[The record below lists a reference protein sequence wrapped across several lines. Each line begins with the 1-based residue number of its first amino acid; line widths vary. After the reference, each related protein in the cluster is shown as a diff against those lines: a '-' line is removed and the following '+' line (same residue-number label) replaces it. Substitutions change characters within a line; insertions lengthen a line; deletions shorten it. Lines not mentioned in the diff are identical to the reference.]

1 MGKALKDTEV
11 KVPGAAGPIGKGMPV
26 TQFAGKGGAFN
37 ALRGRPMDQNMKM
50 PGFKSLMKKGI
61 ASGKLKKPALPQG
74 SMFSRALGQKM
85 NQSSPEAIAPPPGQ
99 SKPVF

>member
-11 KVPGAAGPIGKGMPV
+11 KVPGAAGPIGKGMPLA
-26 TQFAGKGGAFN
+26 QFGGKGGAFN

-50 PGFKSLMKKGI
+50 PGFKSLMKRGI

-74 SMFSRALGQKM
+74 SMFGKLFNQK
-85 NQSSPEAIAPPPGQ
+85 QPITPRPDGLTA
-99 SKPVF
+99 KPLL